1 MSLTRAQKGAGLIE
15 ILVTVLVLAT
25 ALLALGAMQVRSL
38 QFNHSAY
45 LRSQA
50 NILASDIADRMRLNR
65 ANLSSY
71 SIDFEDTAP
80 TGSSLASTDIREW
93 LTTVANTL
101 PGGDGALACTSTVAT
116 CRIEIKWSEQNSS
129 RTEEEDTTTFIYE
142 TRI

>member
-1 MSLTRAQKGAGLIE
+1 MLPKTSQKGAGLLEVLI
-15 ILVTVLVLAT
+15 TVLILAT

-65 ANLSSY
+65 ANIASY
-71 SIDFEDTAP
+71 SMTFEEESP
-80 TGSSLASTDIREW
+80 TSGGLAATDMAEW
-93 LTTVANTL
+93 LQTIKDTL
-101 PGGDGALACTSTVAT
+101 PGGDGALACTSKVAT
-116 CRIEIKWSEQNSS
+116 CKIEIRWSEQNSS
-129 RTEEEDTTTFIYE
+129 DLAEEDITTFTYE